1 MTLPLPL
8 LSGFVGAAAGWLIT
22 KLVDHATVHH
32 PRRTKRLES
41 ILSITVSALLLA
53 ALALR
58 FKESGIRLIVY
69 SGLVLVLVGVTVFD
83 IRTQIIPHVVTIPG
97 SIFGLIS
104 GSFIL
109 PSGIRESML
118 GLLLG
123 GGVLL
128 LATLFE
134 AMRKVGQHRAGLG
147 DGDSRFEPGKCAER
161 KLGTIRFFRRSK
173 GERHP
178 QFHWYGIIEVLGHDS
193 DDGVNAA
200 VQRNGLAQQPRVTS
214 ETSLP

>member
-134 AMRKVGQHRAGLG
+134 AMRKKEIGGGDWKYAAMIGSFIGPQRIVVALILTGVFGAVGAVALAFSGGQARPQALG
-147 DGDSRFEPGKCAER
+147 PWLSVGAIASIF
-161 KLGTIRFFRRSK
+161 LG
-173 GERHP
+173 
-178 QFHWYGIIEVLGHDS
+178 
-193 DDGVNAA
+193 
-200 VQRNGLAQQPRVTS
+200 
-214 ETSLP
+214 